1 MSSIV
6 VHHLERSRS
15 HRVLWLLEEL
25 ELDYELEIYARDPRT
40 MRAPPELSEVH
51 PLGRSPTVVVD
62 GEVLAESGAIL
73 EFFTSRQGSLRP
85 GPDEPEAQRFRFWMH
100 YAEGSVMPP
109 LLVALIL
116 SQIRTAKVPFFVKP
130 IAKQIASKV
139 HKAYSGP
146 EIQRHFNYIESEL
159 ANRTWFL
166 GDHFSAADI
175 QMSYPLESGLTRGR
189 LGDLPHI
196 EAWLE
201 RARARPAYQ
210 RAVDRGG
217 PNTMPG
223 AER

>member
-1 MSSIV
+1 MASIV

-25 ELDYELEIYARDPRT
+25 ELDYELELYARDLHT

-62 GEVLAESGAIL
+62 GAVLAESGAIL
-73 EFFTSRQGSLRP
+73 EFFTSRHDALRP
-85 GPDEPEAQRFRFWMH
+85 APDTPEAQRFRFWMH

-116 SQIRTAKVPFFVKP
+116 GQIRTAKVPFFVKP
-130 IAKQIASKV
+130 IVKQIASKA
-139 HKAYSGP
+139 HEAYSGP
-146 EIQRHFNYIESEL
+146 EIQRHFDYIEAEL
-159 ANRTWFL
+159 ASRTWLL

-175 QMSYPLESGLTRGR
+175 QMSYPVEAGLTRSR

-196 EAWLE
+196 QAWME

-210 RAVDRGG
+210 RAVERGG
-217 PNTMPG
+217 PSTLQG
-223 AER
+223 ATK